1 MYDRTFMTYLI
12 SFHFITD
19 CTMIP
24 VREQF
29 PGIGGVWHLKKSHEL
44 PVKVHDFCLLC
55 ILAGE
60 MLVCQQNP
68 HPQQSPFDIIPDG
81 AFPEIVFLGNLL
93 IRIAMDE
100 VQADE
105 FLL

>member
-1 MYDRTFMTYLI
+1 
-12 SFHFITD
+12 
-19 CTMIP
+19 MIP

-29 PGIGGVWHLKKSHEL
+29 PGHGRRLALEKSHEL
-44 PVKVHDFCLLC
+44 PVKVHGFCLLC

-60 MLVCQQNP
+60 MFICQQNF
-68 HPQQSPFDIIPDG
+68 HPQQPPFDIIPDG
-81 AFPEIVFLGNLL
+81 AFPKIVFLSNLL